1 MIILL
6 LFTGIKNTKGRSFKG
21 RNRRNVNLLLNT
33 ILHPSQQNIIDPH
46 LHGRESAIFLL
57 SDRLVKNLFYF
68 HLIYKYG
75 HLSPLLFTFC
85 ILDVNTLIHV

>member
-6 LFTGIKNTKGRSFKG
+6 LFTGIKNTEGRSFKG
-21 RNRRNVNLLLNT
+21 RNRRNVKT

-46 LHGRESAIFLL
+46 LHWRESAIFLL

-75 HLSPLLFTFC
+75 HLSPLLFTC
-85 ILDVNTLIHV
+85 YILDVNTLIHV